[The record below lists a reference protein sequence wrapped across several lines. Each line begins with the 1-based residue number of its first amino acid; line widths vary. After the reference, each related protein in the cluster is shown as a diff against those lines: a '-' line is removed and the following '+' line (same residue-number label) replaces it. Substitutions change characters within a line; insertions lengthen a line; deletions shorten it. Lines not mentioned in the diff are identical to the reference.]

1 MNVCV
6 EGKGG
11 GVTRLVFIV
20 EKRKGNPRC
29 FPLPCF
35 CLVKLN
41 ASTQKADGLISA
53 QISEVLFGMLS
64 LHLSGQR
71 PGFTPL
77 APARSCCCCCR
88 CRCRC
93 RYCSGGSEVEERGP
107 AWRSNKDCEEFKTKC
122 RFIHRNPN
130 ERVRH
135 LLEGGLHLLG
145 STLLTQLLAYHE
157 ADSAF

>member
-1 MNVCV
+1 M
-6 EGKGG
+6 
-11 GVTRLVFIV
+11 
-20 EKRKGNPRC
+20 
-29 FPLPCF
+29 FPPARF

-77 APARSCCCCCR
+77 APARSCCCR

-93 RYCSGGSEVEERGP
+93 CSGGSEVEERGP

-122 RFIHRNPN
+122 RFTPTSGSGIYWKEASTCWDLLCSRNSSPITKQTQHFKDEMFNYPN
-130 ERVRH
+130 KSF
-135 LLEGGLHLLG
+135 LEVWGLFGAPLFYFFP
-145 STLLTQLLAYHE
+145 SI
-157 ADSAF
+157 